1 MIARKPVCQKAR
13 YDQQNENMKVV
24 KPNSI
29 TFDSYEKSMTA
40 HKLHPDTW
48 VDSYADYL
56 FNYAI
61 TRVSDTEIAKDLVQ
75 ETFFAGLKSA
85 KNFKGD
91 AAERTWLIA
100 ILKRKVIDHYRK
112 INSKKGKAEVRMSY
126 SSKSDSDGDWLE
138 EQVTDPFSS
147 FENDAIENEE
157 LGMAIHDCIAKLPKK
172 QSQVFR
178 MKTIRGM
185 STEDICNELGINPS
199 NLWVM
204 IHRAR
209 TGLMGCLN
217 QNWFKI

>member
-1 MIARKPVCQKAR
+1 M
-13 YDQQNENMKVV
+13 DTHNLN
-24 KPNSI
+24 
-29 TFDSYEKSMTA
+29 
-40 HKLHPDTW
+40 PDMW
-48 VDSYADYL
+48 VDLYADYL
-56 FNYAI
+56 YNYAV
-61 TRVSDTEIAKDLVQ
+61 TRVSDGEIAKDLVQ
-75 ETFFAGLKSA
+75 ETFIAGLKSA

-126 SSKSDSDGDWLE
+126 STQTDAEGDWLE
-138 EQVTDPFSS
+138 ERIADPNSN

-157 LGMAIHDCIAKLPKK
+157 LGLAIQNCISKLPKK
-172 QSQVFR
+172 QAQVFT
-178 MKTIRGM
+178 MKTIEGM
-185 STEDICNELGINPS
+185 ETEDICNALGINAS

-217 QNWFKI
+217 QNWF

>member
-1 MIARKPVCQKAR
+1 MILAKRK
-13 YDQQNENMKVV
+13 
-24 KPNSI
+24 
-29 TFDSYEKSMTA
+29 MTA
-40 HKLHPDTW
+40 HQLHPDTW

-61 TRVSDTEIAKDLVQ
+61 SRVSDTEIAKDLVQ

-85 KNFKGD
+85 KNYKGE

-100 ILKRKVIDHYRK
+100 ILKRKVIDYYRK

-126 SSKSDSDGDWLE
+126 SSNSDAEGDWLE
-138 EQVTDPFSS
+138 EQVADPFSS
-147 FENDAIENEE
+147 FENDPIENEE
-157 LGMAIHDCIAKLPKK
+157 LGMAIYECMSKLPKK
-172 QSQVFR
+172 QSLVFT

-209 TGLMGCLN
+209 TALMGCLN
-217 QNWFKI
+217 QNWFKL